1 MAILV
6 AKKRLYGEKFE
17 DLVAKICHFVIN
29 DIMRNGLLGV
39 CHNITRGMEVDGRR
53 QRDGEIRLSLR

>member
-6 AKKRLYGEKFE
+6 AKNGCMVEKFE
-17 DLVAKICHFVIN
+17 DLVAKICYFVIN

-39 CHNITRGMEVDGRR
+39 CRDITRGMEVDG
-53 QRDGEIRLSLR
+53 